1 MSHEHIPL
9 PDRASLSLEHR
20 TVAGNH
26 VFEPDSSQEAR
37 PGQKAIEAMEA
48 LTCEYFVPAMHCASC
63 GMLLEA
69 LEDDLPGVTRVDA
82 DVRRQRVT
90 IRYQPHLVNEEAI
103 RAAALAEGYELR
115 PSQNT

>member
-1 MSHEHIPL
+1 
-9 PDRASLSLEHR
+9 
-20 TVAGNH
+20 
-26 VFEPDSSQEAR
+26 
-37 PGQKAIEAMEA
+37 
-48 LTCEYFVPAMHCASC
+48 
-63 GMLLEA
+63 MLLEA